1 MAGTKISDLPS
12 ASTLTGAELVPVVQ
26 SDVTKKTTVTD
37 ILTSAGAGTV
47 TSVNVSGGTT
57 GLTATGGPVTTSG
70 TITLGGTLDVDN
82 GGTGATTA
90 ANARTNLGAAASGT
104 NADITSMTG
113 VTGGISTPD
122 FIQFDT
128 AAGATTAVAKE
139 YWDDN
144 SGGLSY
150 GMKGGNVTQNTGQQ
164 TYQRVYNTTGATI
177 AKGSVVYVT
186 GSSGTRITVA
196 KAQATADA
204 TSATVLGVTAEA
216 IANNSEGFVLTQGE
230 ITNISTTGISDGA
243 LLWLSPSVAG
253 AFTSTKPTAPDHL
266 VLVGYCIKGGSGG
279 AGIIYV
285 KMENGYELGELHDVY
300 VSSPT
305 NGQTLIYNE
314 TNDRWENHNLTAGSG
329 ITITNGAGSITIASS
344 AGGGSVTSV
353 NASGGTTGMSFS
365 GGPITTSGTLTLAG
379 TLDVDNGGTGQ
390 TSYTNGQLLIG
401 NSAGGLTKATLT
413 AGTNISITN
422 GNGSITIAASG
433 SAAGDVVGPSSATD
447 SAVVLYDGTTGKLI
461 KSQGIVTM
469 SPYTV
474 TAGTFQSTMFGPTL
488 DKGVI
493 GVGAV
498 FPVNGTAGAYKSYG
512 VYQIGAPGKNASTS
526 TIDEAYAYYNESGAA
541 ENTAVTKY
549 FHYTA
554 KQGTIVSGG
563 SITSQTGFYAHNA
576 LIGATNNYGFVSEI
590 PVGGT
595 NWNIYASGDA
605 QNYFAGNVGIGK
617 NNPSSALDVK
627 GTIRLSGSTSGYVGL
642 APAAAAGSTTYTL
655 PSADGTNG
663 QVLKTDGTGTLS
675 WTSVGGTGTVTSI
688 DVSGGTT
695 GLTTS
700 GGPVTGSGTITLAGT
715 LDVDNGGTGQVTQ
728 QAAIN
733 ALAGAQT
740 SGYYLRGNGTNVSMS
755 AIQAGD
761 VPTLNQNTTGS
772 AGSVANA
779 LTINNSGTG
788 DASGST
794 YNGSA
799 AKTISYNSIGASP
812 LAGSS
817 SLTTVGTI
825 GSGTWQ
831 GSTIAVGYGGTGA
844 TTLTGYVKG
853 NGTSAFTASSTVPG
867 SDVSGNI
874 SGNAAN
880 VTGTVAVANGGT
892 GLTSG
897 TSGGVLY
904 YSAAGTLASS
914 AALAANA
921 LVVGGGAG
929 VAPSTVTTGTGV
941 VTALGVNTGTAG
953 AFVVNGGAL
962 GTPSSGTVTNLT
974 GTASIN
980 INGTV
985 GATTPTTGAF
995 TTVAA
1000 SSTVTLSG
1008 LTASTALA
1016 LDASKNVVSVTN
1028 TGSGNNVLATSPTLT
1043 TPILGTPTSGNLSNC
1058 TADGTNNVGYRNIPQ
1073 SGSDK
1078 TTSYTL
1084 ATTDV
1089 GKFIGVGTSGSIV
1102 VPNSTF
1108 ATGDVVSIFNNTTGN
1123 VTITTNPTSSY
1134 IAGTN
1139 TTKASMTLAT
1149 RGVATVLFISGTV
1162 CVVSGNVS

>member
-26 SDVTKKTTVTD
+26 SDVTKKTTVSD
-37 ILTSAGAGTV
+37 IAAAVGAGTV

-57 GLTATGGPVTTSG
+57 GLTATGGPITTSG

-90 ANARTNLGAAASGT
+90 ANARTNLGAAASGA
-104 NADITSMTG
+104 NSDITSLSG

-128 AAGATTAVAKE
+128 AAGATTAVGKE

-164 TYQRVYNTTGATI
+164 TYQRVYNSTGSTI

-216 IANNSEGFVLTQGE
+216 ISNNSEGFVLTQGE

-243 LLWLSPSVAG
+243 LLWLSPSTAG

-300 VSSPT
+300 VSSPA
-305 NGQTLIYNE
+305 NGQTLIYNA

-344 AGGGSVTSV
+344 AGSGTVTSV
-353 NASGGTTGMSFS
+353 NVSGDSTGLTFS
-365 GGPITTSGTLTLAG
+365 GGPITSSGTITMGGTLAVGYGGTGATTASTARTNLLPSYTSNAGKVLAVNTGATDVEWISAGGTGTVTSVAVSGGSTGLTTSGGPITSAGTITLAG
-379 TLDVDNGGTGQ
+379 TLGVGYGGTGQ
-390 TSYTNGQLLIG
+390 TTYTDGQLLIG
-401 NSAGGLTKATLT
+401 NSTGNTLTKSTLT
-413 AGTNISITN
+413 AGSGITITN
-422 GNGSITIAASG
+422 GSGSITIAA
-433 SAAGDVVGPSSATD
+433 
-447 SAVVLYDGTTGKLI
+447 TG
-461 KSQGIVTM
+461 G
-469 SPYTV
+469 
-474 TAGTFQSTMFGPTL
+474 G
-488 DKGVI
+488 
-493 GVGAV
+493 
-498 FPVNGTAGAYKSYG
+498 
-512 VYQIGAPGKNASTS
+512 
-526 TIDEAYAYYNESGAA
+526 
-541 ENTAVTKY
+541 
-549 FHYTA
+549 
-554 KQGTIVSGG
+554 GG
-563 SITSQTGFYAHNA
+563 S
-576 LIGATNNYGFVSEI
+576 
-590 PVGGT
+590 
-595 NWNIYASGDA
+595 
-605 QNYFAGNVGIGK
+605 
-617 NNPSSALDVK
+617 
-627 GTIRLSGSTSGYVGL
+627 
-642 APAAAAGSTTYTL
+642 
-655 PSADGTNG
+655 
-663 QVLKTDGTGTLS
+663 
-675 WTSVGGTGTVTSI
+675 GTVTSV

-695 GLTTS
+695 GLSFS
-700 GGPVTGSGTITLAGT
+700 GGPVTTSGTITMAGT
-715 LDVDNGGTGQVTQ
+715 LGIANGGTGQVTQ

-831 GSTIAVGYGGTGA
+831 GSTIGVGY
-844 TTLTGYVKG
+844 
-853 NGTSAFTASSTVPG
+853 
-867 SDVSGNI
+867 
-874 SGNAAN
+874 
-880 VTGTVAVANGGT
+880 GGT

-929 VAPSTVTTGTGV
+929 VAPSTITTGTGV
-941 VTALGVNTGTAG
+941 VTALGVNTGSAG

-1058 TADGTNNVGYRNIPQ
+1058 TADGTNSVGYRNIPQ

-1089 GKFIGVGTSGSIV
+1089 GKFIGVGTSGSIT

-1108 ATGDVVSIFNNTTGN
+1108 AAGDVVSIFNNTSGN
-1123 VTITTNPTSSY
+1123 VTLTMSITTAY

-1139 TTKASMTLAT
+1139 TDKDTLTLAT
-1149 RGVATVLFISGTV
+1149 RGVATILFISGTV
-1162 CVVSGNVS
+1162 CVVSGNVT